1 MEEHASLL
9 AQLMAKTAVCRTAP
23 AQGFGAGVCSC
34 TPQRSRLIDPF
45 LDSRR
50 RLRNGWWITL
60 FLVGMAA
67 LVVPATVMA
76 SSRGK
81 TVGLPLQALIVIVV
95 TLTLLVI
102 RRESVSTVFGR
113 AATWPSGI
121 ASGLGVSVL
130 MWGATAALLWST
142 GSVSWRLNGDIA
154 GALAQG
160 LADALAVAV
169 VEELVFRGFVFQRLI
184 AGIGTVPAQLA
195 MAAYFTLNHSAGLSH
210 AGDVK
215 VIAISN
221 IFLAS
226 LLFGAAYLRTRSLAL
241 PIALH
246 FGLNFV
252 QGTVLGF
259 GVSGNAAV
267 GVLTPV
273 LQGAPSWWTGGA
285 FGLEASVPGT
295 AVVVLALVAVW
306 RWSPRGEAKGA

>member
-1 MEEHASLL
+1 MLEL
-9 AQLMAKTAVCRTAP
+9 
-23 AQGFGAGVCSC
+23 
-34 TPQRSRLIDPF
+34 F
-45 LDSRR
+45 LDRRR
-50 RLRNGWWITL
+50 RLRNGWWIAL

-76 SSRGK
+76 SSRGQ
-81 TVGLPLQALIVIVV
+81 TVGPPLQALIVIVV
-95 TLTLLVI
+95 TLALLVV
-102 RRESVSTVFGR
+102 RRESASTVFGR
-113 AATWPSGI
+113 AATWPSGM
-121 ASGLGVSVL
+121 ACGLGVAVL
-130 MWGATAALLWST
+130 MWGTTAALLWAT
-142 GSVSWRLNGDIA
+142 GSVSWRPNDDMA

-169 VEELVFRGFVFQRLI
+169 VEELVFRGFIFQRLI
-184 AGIGTVPAQLA
+184 AGIGTIPAQGALA
-195 MAAYFTLNHSAGLSH
+195 LYFTLNHSAGLSQ
-210 AGDVK
+210 AGDEK
-215 VIAISN
+215 VIAMVN

-259 GVSGNAAV
+259 GVSGNAEA

-273 LQGAPSWWTGGA
+273 LKGAPSWWTGGA

-295 AVVVLALVAVW
+295 VVVVLALVAFW
-306 RWSPRGEAKGA
+306 RWAPRER